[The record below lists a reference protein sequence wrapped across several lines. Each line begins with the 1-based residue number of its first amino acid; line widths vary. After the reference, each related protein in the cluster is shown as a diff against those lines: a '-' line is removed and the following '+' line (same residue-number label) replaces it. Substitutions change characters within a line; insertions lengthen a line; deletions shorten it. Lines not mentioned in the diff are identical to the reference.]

1 MGIGRARKSVILGY
15 KPGEASKLID
25 YLAPDSFNGVDL

>member
-25 YLAPDSFNGVDL
+25 YMAVGTFKGIDL